1 MNEVRKSDKTGA
13 ISDLAAPFAQASW
26 DATRNYCEQGQSIA
40 KSMTE
45 WNTEVSHFL
54 SHRIDR
60 NGEAIG
66 RMTKCQGLPEI
77 FAIQTGWVHDAADD
91 YFKEMTKLM
100 EVSSRIMVGMLGSV
114 GQAETPSPSTN
125 VRMRTGR

>member
-1 MNEVRKSDKTGA
+1 MNEVRKSEKAET

-26 DATRNYCEQGQSIA
+26 DATGNYWEQGQSIA

-77 FAIQTGWVHDAADD
+77 LAIQSGWVHDAADD
-91 YFKEMTKLM
+91 YLKEMTKLM
-100 EVSSRIMVGMLGSV
+100 EVSGRIMVGLLGSV
-114 GQAETPSPSTN
+114 GHAEPRSPPTN
-125 VRMRTGR
+125 VPMRIAS

>member
-1 MNEVRKSDKTGA
+1 MNEVRKSERAET
-13 ISDLAAPFAQASW
+13 ISDLVAAPLAQAGW

-45 WNTEVSHFL
+45 WNTDVSHFL

-60 NGEAIG
+60 NAEAIR

-77 FAIQTGWVHDAADD
+77 FAIQAGWVQDAADD
-91 YFKEMTKLM
+91 YLKEMTKLI
-100 EVSSRIMVGMLGSV
+100 EVNGRIMVGLLGPA
-114 GQAETPSPSTN
+114 GQAEIRPSPTN
-125 VRMRTGR
+125 GGSRA

>member
-1 MNEVRKSDKTGA
+1 MNEVRKSEKAET

-26 DATRNYCEQGQSIA
+26 DATGNYWEQGQSIA

-66 RMTKCQGLPEI
+66 RMTKCEGLAEI
-77 FAIQTGWVHDAADD
+77 LASQSGWGDDVADD
-91 YFKEMTKLM
+91 YP
-100 EVSSRIMVGMLGSV
+100 GDDQADG
-114 GQAETPSPSTN
+114 GQ
-125 VRMRTGR
+125 R